1 MVAEIISRI
10 NIEHIRA
17 AVGRDCRCRG
27 DRSRDSRT
35 DRFAQPPTHAQRTST
50 HYSRHNS
57 NFKLLRSKP
66 FYFPNCREFSGAL
79 RVENRDT
86 CQCPDCVTAVD
97 IDFVIAID
105 LSGIQ
110 NYRICRILAGSVCS
124 VKIEFSLFF
133 SN

>member
-1 MVAEIISRI
+1 MVAEIVSRI

-35 DRFAQPPTHAQRTST
+35 NRFAQPPTHAQRTST
-50 HYSRHNS
+50 HSSRHNL

-66 FYFPNCREFSGAL
+66 FYFPNCSKFSGAL

-105 LSGIQ
+105 LSEYQ
-110 NYRICRILAGSVCS
+110 NFRICRILADSVCS
-124 VKIEFSLFF
+124 VKIEFSFF
-133 SN
+133 S

>member
-1 MVAEIISRI
+1 MVAEIVSWI

-35 DRFAQPPTHAQRTST
+35 NRFAQPPTHAQRTST
-50 HYSRHNS
+50 HSSRHNS

-66 FYFPNCREFSGAL
+66 FYFLNCSKFSGAL

-105 LSGIQ
+105 LSEYQ
-110 NYRICRILAGSVCS
+110 NFRICRILAGSVCS
-124 VKIEFSLFF
+124 VKIEFSFF
-133 SN
+133 L